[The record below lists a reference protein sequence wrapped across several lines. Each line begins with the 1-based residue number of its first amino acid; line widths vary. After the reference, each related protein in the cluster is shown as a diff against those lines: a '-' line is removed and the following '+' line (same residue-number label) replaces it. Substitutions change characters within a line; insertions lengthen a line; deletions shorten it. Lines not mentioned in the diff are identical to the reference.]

1 MDSGEGRAGLT
12 AAAGWLPLRFVR
24 MMPNTHILLF
34 LAAMLAARPAG
45 AVIVAGIDGKGKN
58 NDTQAGLVAYLADS
72 SQTAFPYW
80 NNLVRVNSASGVYL
94 GYNPSTM
101 RGWVLTAQH
110 VGVPSSITVAGSPY
124 TVAGGTQI
132 GSSDLRLLQ
141 IGGGVADPMLPLLPT
156 VPIASAAASVGDFL
170 LMFGRASTNST
181 SAPYPWVAPGSDEA
195 NGMRWGTNTIEGKYL
210 VNIGTVSSRND
221 QPYLV
226 VDFDGPTDAGA
237 TAYDAQGAAGDSG
250 GGLFIERNGIWE
262 LSGIAH
268 FVDDGPDFLEA
279 APTGDN
285 AVKPSQY
292 GDFTAYTDT
301 HSYAQFISGYTGTL
315 IPEPG
320 GAVLLLAACGLCLRR
335 HRADG

>member
-1 MDSGEGRAGLT
+1 
-12 AAAGWLPLRFVR
+12 

-195 NGMRWGTNTIEGKYL
+195 NGMRWGTNTVEWIGS
-210 VNIGTVSSRND
+210 VNVGTIAAPNL

-226 VDFDGPTDAGA
+226 TDFDGPTDPSA
-237 TAYDAQGAAGDSG
+237 TAYDAQGASGDSG
-250 GGLFIERNGIWE
+250 GGLFIQRGDFWE

-268 FVDDGPDFLEA
+268 FVAESDTSDGKV
-279 APTGDN
+279 N
-285 AVKPSQY
+285 PSQY
-292 GDFTAYTDT
+292 GDFTAYTNVL
-301 HSYAQFISGYTGTL
+301 SYASAIQSVTGTL
-315 IPEPG
+315 VPEPSTTTLLVG
-320 GAVLLLAACGLCLRR
+320 MAALLLHRR
-335 HRADG
+335 RVTRH